1 MVGGILRAKS
11 QADSEKIALQANG
24 PPVGITNDGARNG
37 SLEVN
42 RIAKL
47 NGLPSSTD
55 YIFKHSSPRGN
66 PATFLADRSFF

>member
-1 MVGGILRAKS
+1 MV
-11 QADSEKIALQANG
+11 

-42 RIAKL
+42 RIAKF

-55 YIFKHSSPRGN
+55 PIGNHSLPLQSRN
-66 PATFLADRSFF
+66 FLSDRSFF